1 MIDTIKV
8 RAQPRSIHPNTIPC
22 GNRFHSKDPTNY
34 KATMSAKTD
43 PARTPEM
50 VRTLLVSITLAAPP
64 VEPALE
70 AVPELVDKA

>member
-1 MIDTIKV
+1 
-8 RAQPRSIHPNTIPC
+8 
-22 GNRFHSKDPTNY
+22 
-34 KATMSAKTD
+34 MSAKTD